1 MVTCE
6 ERRELIVA
14 RIAGLLRGEPAREL
28 RDHIRDC
35 SECTDWFY
43 YYEKLWKDL
52 EGWPDPDDQTGALAP
67 PLLPRKRAVRVP
79 ARWLYA
85 AAAAAAMILLAIGA
99 VIAFRSLSA
108 DEPAETRA
116 AGESRQAPETRA
128 GTVILAAAGG
138 AETRPVHAGD
148 RITLPAGARAWVQLA
163 DGHGFCLSG
172 EASLELLSG
181 EDASVRRVRIHGGVV
196 DVCEENPRSGLELL
210 VPGGRLT
217 VKGTCFRVAVSRSK
231 ESCPAG
237 KAHTEVVLYEGRVAA
252 EGAVQGRIALEPG
265 KRAIITEFK
274 DKGRIEGR
282 LVAVE
287 HVEDLVGRPLRALR
301 VRSDHVGECL
311 LLVPDSSAP
320 VEASLD
326 DLTAAV
332 KNLKPGDAVAVTFA
346 LGEDGLWVQKLE
358 KRGEAGAGAFLACDV
373 AFGALDA
380 QARVRLARRFGPGS
394 NPKAWART
402 AARAAETIESDAA
415 RRYAMRLLADRLDE
429 VERGRD
435 AMSALEALLV
445 NAGAAEVEAAVFPAL
460 YRVFFT
466 HRDPI
471 LWQRAAEILLRL
483 KDPVAAQP
491 LRLAAEKFA
500 GIDAFPKAVKVHSG
514 FGSYDMEYNEEDRQ
528 AQQKA
533 LLETIAKARQGMP
546 ES

>member
-1 MVTCE
+1 VTCE

-14 RIAGLLRGEPAREL
+14 RIAGLLRGEAAREL

-35 SECTDWFY
+35 SDCTDWFY

-52 EGWPDPDDQTGALAP
+52 DEWPNPDDQIGALAP
-67 PLLPRKRAVRVP
+67 PLLPRKRAVRFP

-85 AAAAAAMILLAIGA
+85 AAAAAATILLVIGA
-99 VIAFRSLSA
+99 VIAFRSLSTNG
-108 DEPAETRA
+108 PAETPV
-116 AGESRQAPETRA
+116 AGQSRQTPETQA
-128 GTVILAAAGG
+128 GAMILAAAGG
-138 AETRPVHAGD
+138 AQTRPVRAGD

-163 DGHGFCLSG
+163 DGHGFCLSR
-172 EASLELLSG
+172 EASLELMSA
-181 EDASVRRVRIHGGVV
+181 EDAPVRRVKIHGGMV
-196 DVCEENPRSGLELL
+196 DVCEERPRSGLELL

-217 VKGTCFRVAVSRSK
+217 VKGTCFRVTVSPAK

-252 EGAVQGRIALEPG
+252 EGTAQGRIALEP
-265 KRAIITEFK
+265 RRHAIITEFK

-282 LVAVE
+282 LLGVE
-287 HVEDLVGRPLRALR
+287 QVEDLIGRPLQALR
-301 VRSDHVGECL
+301 IQSDHVGECL

-320 VEASLD
+320 VEASAGNLA
-326 DLTAAV
+326 AAV
-332 KNLKPGDAVAVTFA
+332 KKLMPGDAVAVSFA
-346 LGEDGLWVQKLE
+346 LGEDGLWVQRLE
-358 KRGEAGAGAFLACDV
+358 KRSEAGPGAFLACET

-380 QARVRLARRFGPGS
+380 QARARLARRFGPGS

-402 AARAAETIESDAA
+402 AARAAETIESAAA

-429 VERGRD
+429 VEHGRD
-435 AMSALEALLV
+435 AMSALAALIED
-445 NAGAAEVEAAVFPAL
+445 AGLKDVEAAVFPAL

-483 KDPVAAQP
+483 KDPVAAEP

-500 GIDAFPKAVKVHSG
+500 GIHVFPKVVKVHGG

-533 LLETIAKARQGMP
+533 LLETIAKARHAIS